1 MTHGAIISRTVDVI
15 VAVDVIGPVVVVVAV
30 HVNGNAPVIV
40 IRTVDG

>member
-15 VAVDVIGPVVVVVAV
+15 VAVDVIGPVVVAV